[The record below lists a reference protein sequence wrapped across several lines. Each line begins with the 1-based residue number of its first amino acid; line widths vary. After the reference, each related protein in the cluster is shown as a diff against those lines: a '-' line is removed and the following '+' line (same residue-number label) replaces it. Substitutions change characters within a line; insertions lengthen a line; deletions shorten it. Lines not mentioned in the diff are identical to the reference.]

1 MKKYKFLVLFLIICI
16 LSVNII
22 SPAAY
27 AVSDPAP
34 SSNEVMLV
42 DATTGNIVYAKNE
55 NNKAYPASL
64 TKVMTVMLAV
74 EAIEKGKVALTDN
87 VTAGKDINAGLSD
100 DGSSSGIV
108 PGETMTLENLLYCAM
123 LSSANEACNIIAEYI
138 GGDIQ
143 TFVGMMNSRAAEL
156 GCTGTHFAN
165 AHGLPDKNHYT
176 TASDFAKISLAAIS
190 HPLFAK
196 ICNTVTRTVPATN
209 VSKERTLQNT
219 NGLINVN
226 SELYPG
232 YLYQYAAG
240 VKTGHTTDAGYCLVS
255 TATKDGVKLL
265 CVVLGGKE
273 VDTSG
278 KPKYTNFLDSILL
291 YNWAFQNFSYHDILK
306 TTDLVKD
313 LPVKMGKNAD
323 FVTVHPETAVR
334 ALLPNDEDNSTFEQK
349 ITIYNEDKKTD
360 LVAPVQAGT
369 ALGEIS
375 IERNGVV
382 YGTSKL
388 VASTSI
394 DLSYSQ
400 FIKAKIANTLKK
412 PLVILFILLVLAFFG
427 AYVYLV
433 VRYKR
438 GKRRYQKN
446 LEMRNK
452 TMQDVPV
459 ESERIQ
465 KRSIPEGEPKRK
477 KTNARSAPNKEKKPT
492 HTHVSSSSGKPVES
506 RKRRETVENPFSKE
520 VLEREA
526 EERAEQDYFE
536 EFFGKKK

>member
-1 MKKYKFLVLFLIICI
+1 MHMKKYKFLVLILIISMLC
-16 LSVNII
+16 VNIV
-22 SPAAY
+22 SPTAL

-34 SSNEVMLV
+34 VSKEVLLV
-42 DATTGNIVYAKNE
+42 DATTGNTVYAKNE
-55 NNKAYPASL
+55 NDRAYPASL

-74 EAIEKGKVALTDN
+74 EAIENGKVALTDN
-87 VTAGKDINAGLSD
+87 VTAGKDIKADLSD

-138 GGDIQ
+138 GGDIK

-156 GCTGTHFAN
+156 GCTGTHFSN

-196 ICNTVTRTVPATN
+196 ICDTVTKTVPATN
-209 VSKERTLQNT
+209 VAKERTLQNT

-240 VKTGHTTDAGYCLVS
+240 IKTGHTTDAGYCLAS

-265 CVVLGGKE
+265 CIVLGGKE

-278 KPKYTNFLDSILL
+278 KPQFSNFLDSILL
-291 YNWAFQNFSYHDILK
+291 YNWAFSNFSYRNILQ

-313 LPVKMGKNAD
+313 IPVKMGKNAD

-349 ITIYNEDKKTD
+349 ITIYSEDKKTD

-369 ALGEIS
+369 ALGEIT

-400 FIKAKIANTLKK
+400 FIKAKIANTFKN
-412 PLVILFILLVLAFFG
+412 PLVIIFILLVLALFG
-427 AYVYLV
+427 TYIFLV
-433 VRYKR
+433 VRYQR
-438 GKRRYQKN
+438 GKRRYRKN
-446 LEMRNK
+446 LQMKNREKQRAAAEQERIKERTQPRAAQKKLPENRNK
-452 TMQDVPV
+452 RVT
-459 ESERIQ
+459 
-465 KRSIPEGEPKRK
+465 G
-477 KTNARSAPNKEKKPT
+477 
-492 HTHVSSSSGKPVES
+492 
-506 RKRRETVENPFSKE
+506 ENPFSKE
-520 VLEREA
+520 VMDREA
-526 EERAEQDYFE
+526 EERAERDYFD